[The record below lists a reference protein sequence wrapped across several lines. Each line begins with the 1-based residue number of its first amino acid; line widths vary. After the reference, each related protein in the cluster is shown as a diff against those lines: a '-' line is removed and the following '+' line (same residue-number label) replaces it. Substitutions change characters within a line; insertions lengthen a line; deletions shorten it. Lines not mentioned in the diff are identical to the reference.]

1 MWRCCIRL
9 YTGFMIMSHCTG
21 VNREQPTEKRCGPR
35 ARPGPETSKSLWFGH
50 DQEIVC
56 GASAVCTCIFNLCWP
71 AGRGMRCL
79 PGWLCCGK
87 GVVASAPLAPQ
98 AGPPFRLFA
107 RMSSFPAAHTAG
119 DYRHC
124 RVNLSSGLAKSTL
137 SRSLCYNTT
146 DRNDHTP
153 RAPSSPPTYIQPLPP
168 ARETGSVRK
177 ESRQPAHNFNR
188 RHTTIRVCV
197 AVARPEGTLDSHLI
211 LPARVRRSQ
220 ACFNGA
226 QGSNK
231 DPGGA
236 CNARRMT
243 GNDMYVHL
251 CAAHGRRT
259 TSCVIQVLCTDVHTQ
274 TDVCSSTHSCTL
286 KYRH

>member
-9 YTGFMIMSHCTG
+9 CTGFMIMSHCTG

-87 GVVASAPLAPQ
+87 GVVASAPRAPQ

-153 RAPSSPPTYIQPLPP
+153 RAPSSPPTYNHCPQQERRGLSAKNHVNLRIISIADTQQSASALLL
-168 ARETGSVRK
+168 RGRKVRSTRISSCPHECGGHK
-177 ESRQPAHNFNR
+177 HATTAHECLTRTQEVHAMLVDRQ
-188 RHTTIRVCV
+188 
-197 AVARPEGTLDSHLI
+197 
-211 LPARVRRSQ
+211 
-220 ACFNGA
+220 
-226 QGSNK
+226 
-231 DPGGA
+231 
-236 CNARRMT
+236 
-243 GNDMYVHL
+243 
-251 CAAHGRRT
+251 
-259 TSCVIQVLCTDVHTQ
+259 
-274 TDVCSSTHSCTL
+274 
-286 KYRH
+286 